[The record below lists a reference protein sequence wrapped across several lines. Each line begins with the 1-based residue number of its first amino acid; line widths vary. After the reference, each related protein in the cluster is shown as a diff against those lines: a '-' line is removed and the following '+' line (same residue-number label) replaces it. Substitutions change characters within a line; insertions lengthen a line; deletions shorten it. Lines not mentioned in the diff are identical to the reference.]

1 MRVWAGAI
9 ALGLVMGLPIGG
21 AVWAIEPRVIDGEL
35 TTDDRKLDNGK
46 YLDVYQFQGQAG
58 ERVAIEL
65 ESDAFDAVLGV
76 VHNRALLV
84 GDNNSGGLT
93 DALIVVELPETG
105 AYQVLVNTVKVGA
118 TGKYRL
124 SWRAATLG
132 DQQRLE
138 AFQLN
143 RQALQLSAR
152 SQLRESMTL
161 LQRANQLYGA
171 AGDRIGEST
180 TLNNIGEIYRS
191 WGQYPQALESYQQSL
206 AIGRDLGDRT
216 VEGTVLSNLG
226 LVYYS
231 QGNYAQ
237 ALDYYQQALAIRRE
251 VSDRVGEGVT
261 LNSMGLAHSSRG
273 NYPQALEYYQQSLA
287 IRRETGDRRGEGTTL
302 NNIGL
307 IHHSQGQYSQALEYY
322 QQSLGIRRETGDR
335 LGEGT
340 TLNNIGAIYKS
351 RGQYPQALEHYQQ
364 ALAIL
369 QAVGD
374 RTTAGTTLNN
384 MGEIYRGQGNLPQ
397 ALAYYQQSL
406 TIRREVGDQAG
417 EGVTLN
423 NIGTVYQQQ
432 GQYPQ
437 ALDYFQQ
444 ALAILRAVGGR
455 AGEGATLN
463 NIGSIYKNQGQYP
476 QALDYYQ
483 QALALRRDVGDRSG
497 EGGSLSHIGGIYHLQ
512 GNYAE
517 ALDYYQQ
524 ALAIRREVGDRPE
537 EGVTLSNIG
546 IIYGSQ
552 GQYAQALA
560 HYQQSLAIRREVGDR
575 HGEGVTLNNIGL
587 VHHRQGQPPQALDY
601 FQQALAIVRDVG
613 DRAAEGSTLNNIGSV
628 YQSQGQFA
636 VALEHFQKSLAISRD
651 VGNRAG
657 EGINLDNIGLV
668 HYSQGQYPQA
678 LDYFQQALVI
688 RREVGDRANE
698 GSNLSNIGAVYERQG
713 QYSQALDFYQKALAI
728 TREVGNRAGESTTLS
743 NIGVFH
749 YRQGQYAQA
758 LAPFRQ
764 SIATSEAIEQDLSAN
779 DQDRIAFFETRA
791 ATYTLLNATLIHQN
805 QTAAALE
812 LADRSRAR
820 SLVQFLTPSSGDQSG
835 QGINQGITINQIKR
849 LARDK
854 NATLITYAIVNADL
868 YIWVVSPTGEL
879 NFVKSN
885 PESAGLT
892 ISTAS
897 SGIRSAA
904 TLGPLNDQLFNRA
917 QYRIDLQ
924 ALRGEGTGPLW
935 AGSPQ
940 HLEQGYNLLI
950 KPIEAYLPKPAG
962 SRLIIVPHRELGT
975 VPFAALFKEGEGFL
989 IDRYTITVT
998 PSLQTLNTLQQKK
1011 NTAIG
1016 SPLVVGNPSP
1026 MVNQLSQ
1033 LPGTEIEAT
1042 AIAQKLNTP
1051 PILGNQATEAAI
1063 NAKLSTAN
1071 ILHFATHGVIPKNDR
1086 DLNSWLALAD
1096 ISSKSGEDNKL
1107 TISEIFNSNLNAQ
1120 LAVLSACN
1128 TNSGEISGEGVV
1140 GLARAF
1146 LKAGVPTVVAS
1157 SWKVPDR
1164 ETQILM
1170 EEFYDQLLAGKTYA
1184 EALRAAQLKVRS
1196 QSPNPFA
1203 WAAFTVIGEGDR
1215 ALIQN

>member
-1 MRVWAGAI
+1 MQFSPYGMIAPWCSRSAVMRVWAGAI
-9 ALGLVMGLPIGG
+9 ALGLVMGLPVGG
-21 AVWAIEPRVIDGEL
+21 AVRAIEPRVIEGAL
-35 TTDDRKLDNGK
+35 TTDDRKLNNGK

-58 ERVAIEL
+58 ERVALEL
-65 ESDAFDAVLGV
+65 ESDEFDAVLGV

-124 SWRAATLG
+124 SWRTATLG

-143 RQALQLSAR
+143 RQALQLSSR

-161 LQRANQLYGA
+161 LQRANQLYSA

-180 TLNNIGEIYRS
+180 TLNNIGEIYRG
-191 WGQYPQALESYQQSL
+191 WGQYPQALERYQQAL
-206 AIGRDLGDRT
+206 AISRELGDRT
-216 VEGTVLSNLG
+216 VEGTVLSNMG

-231 QGNYAQ
+231 QGNSAQ
-237 ALDYYQQALAIRRE
+237 ALDYYQRALAIRRE
-251 VSDRVGEGVT
+251 VSDLV
-261 LNSMGLAHSSRG
+261 
-273 NYPQALEYYQQSLA
+273 
-287 IRRETGDRRGEGTTL
+287 GEGTTL

-322 QQSLGIRRETGDR
+322 QQSLAIRRETGDR
-335 LGEGT
+335 
-340 TLNNIGAIYKS
+340 
-351 RGQYPQALEHYQQ
+351 
-364 ALAIL
+364 
-369 QAVGD
+369 
-374 RTTAGTTLNN
+374 
-384 MGEIYRGQGNLPQ
+384 
-397 ALAYYQQSL
+397 
-406 TIRREVGDQAG
+406 AG
-417 EGVTLN
+417 E
-423 NIGTVYQQQ
+423 
-432 GQYPQ
+432 
-437 ALDYFQQ
+437 A
-444 ALAILRAVGGR
+444 
-455 AGEGATLN
+455 
-463 NIGSIYKNQGQYP
+463 
-476 QALDYYQ
+476 
-483 QALALRRDVGDRSG
+483 
-497 EGGSLSHIGGIYHLQ
+497 
-512 GNYAE
+512 
-517 ALDYYQQ
+517 
-524 ALAIRREVGDRPE
+524 
-537 EGVTLSNIG
+537 
-546 IIYGSQ
+546 
-552 GQYAQALA
+552 
-560 HYQQSLAIRREVGDR
+560 
-575 HGEGVTLNNIGL
+575 
-587 VHHRQGQPPQALDY
+587 
-601 FQQALAIVRDVG
+601 
-613 DRAAEGSTLNNIGSV
+613 
-628 YQSQGQFA
+628 
-636 VALEHFQKSLAISRD
+636 
-651 VGNRAG
+651 
-657 EGINLDNIGLV
+657 
-668 HYSQGQYPQA
+668 
-678 LDYFQQALVI
+678 
-688 RREVGDRANE
+688 
-698 GSNLSNIGAVYERQG
+698 
-713 QYSQALDFYQKALAI
+713 
-728 TREVGNRAGESTTLS
+728 TTLS

-791 ATYTLLNATLIHQN
+791 ATYALLNATLIHQI
-805 QTAAALE
+805 QTATALE

-820 SLVQFLTPSSGDQSG
+820 SLVQFLTPSTGDQPG
-835 QGINQGITINQIKR
+835 QGVNINSISIDQIKR

-868 YIWVVSPTGEL
+868 YIWEVSPTGEL
-879 NFVKSN
+879 NFVKSD
-885 PESAGLT
+885 PEAAGLT
-892 ISTAS
+892 IRTAS

-950 KPIEAYLPKPAG
+950 KPIEAYLPKPTG

-998 PSLQTLNTLQQKK
+998 PSLQTLNTLQQQ
-1011 NTAIG
+1011 TPSATG

-1033 LPGTEIEAT
+1033 LPASEAEAT
-1042 AIAQKLNTP
+1042 EIAQKLNTP

-1071 ILHFATHGVIPKNDR
+1071 ILHFATHGVIPKSDR

-1164 ETQILM
+1164 ETQMLM
-1170 EEFYDQLLAGKTYA
+1170 EEFYDQLLAGNTYA
-1184 EALRAAQLKVRS
+1184 EALRAAQLKVRA

-1215 ALIQN
+1215 TLIQN